1 MSPTVENIGSQPPCF
16 WRVYKFQ
23 AKCNL
28 QSPSPRRSP
37 ILAAAP
43 IEPLATPSTTMARE
57 SKVWLGNGLPLRC
70 NILRAKWRVFTREK
84 KKTSDSSEGKK
95 KRASSHD
102 VHIAIYLHEHM
113 YTVYMCKHNI
123 VYICMGELQSYCNIS
138 PIFKLPRSQEIVHI
152 FPQSPRDSPKVF
164 PRTATWQTGLNVQ
177 VKHGK

>member
-84 KKTSDSSEGKK
+84 KTSDSSEGEK

-113 YTVYMCKHNI
+113 YTI
-123 VYICMGELQSYCNIS
+123 YICVNMILCIYVWVNYNHIAIFHQFSNSQGLKKSFIS
-138 PIFKLPRSQEIVHI
+138 FHKAQETLPRFSRAQ
-152 FPQSPRDSPKVF
+152 PPGR
-164 PRTATWQTGLNVQ
+164 Q
-177 VKHGK
+177 VSMFK